1 MIFPSLKRITQA
13 YLHFGQ
19 NRGKYSSTVCARS
32 CVLVL
37 PPHFGQQSQ
46 TAFVFV
52 LSSRYLHLCLYQRAK
67 DSIPVER
74 PCRKTRNF
82 LDRLADADAEARQ
95 NLADF
100 PVGIRAVAVHDQR
113 CQTVHHQPQIAKIHV
128 RLLVGD
134 MVNAYKR
141 RADKFLQMQ
150 VLKELDVF
158 LNNYAVSP
166 KQYISYQRSAFF
178 GKDNSDFRLTF
189 DRQITARR
197 EDISLASGNY
207 GSQIIRPDQRLME
220 IKVTDSIPKW
230 LSDALSELNI
240 YKTSFSKYGTAYKQY
255 IRSKIEEDRSV
266 MIYA

>member
-1 MIFPSLKRITQA
+1 MTLQQA
-13 YLHFGQ
+13 
-19 NRGKYSSTVCARS
+19 
-32 CVLVL
+32 
-37 PPHFGQQSQ
+37 
-46 TAFVFV
+46 
-52 LSSRYLHLCLYQRAK
+52 
-67 DSIPVER
+67 
-74 PCRKTRNF
+74 
-82 LDRLADADAEARQ
+82 
-95 NLADF
+95 
-100 PVGIRAVAVHDQR
+100 
-113 CQTVHHQPQIAKIHV
+113 
-128 RLLVGD
+128 
-134 MVNAYKR
+134 NAYIQTRVKPQSE
-141 RADKFLQMQ
+141 KFLQMQ

-255 IRSKIEEDRSV
+255 IRSKIEGDRSV

>member
-1 MIFPSLKRITQA
+1 MAIRTFQRREVKFLLSKAQYDALQPILLDYMNPDK
-13 YLHFGQ
+13 YCV
-19 NRGKYSSTVCARS
+19 NGKEYGVYNVYYDT
-32 CVLVL
+32 
-37 PPHFGQQSQ
+37 
-46 TAFVFV
+46 
-52 LSSRYLHLCLYQRAK
+52 
-67 DSIPVER
+67 DD
-74 PCRKTRNF
+74 NF
-82 LDRLADADAEARQ
+82 LIRESLAKPYYKEKIRLRSYASPAGSEDTVFLEIKKKIG
-95 NLADF
+95 
-100 PVGIRAVAVHDQR
+100 GIVTKRRVTMTLQQA
-113 CQTVHHQPQIAKIHV
+113 
-128 RLLVGD
+128 
-134 MVNAYKR
+134 NAYIQTRVKPQSE
-141 RADKFLQMQ
+141 KFLQMQ